1 MKKPILLTIL
11 ACCLLFLGIKSATA
25 ATTYTNFTTPGSN
38 GLVASPLSPGATQTN
53 LIVYG
58 LAIKN
63 TNATAAY
70 TSMRFDLTDGDNWN
84 TDFSGNITLY
94 VMTAAQYAG
103 AGNSFSTAAA
113 TAMETIASPAT
124 ANLTFNALTGS
135 PNFAANTTYYY
146 FITVNYTTAP
156 TPAQTTTQIELNQTK
171 GPANTTITE
180 TGANYTLN
188 SGITFTAASTAGFAT
203 SPLSASFTAQPIFG
217 VTMTNSSATAFT
229 FGDFDFS
236 TNGGYAPNTYF
247 SNFKL
252 YVNTTGNTFAGATLL
267 TSTFNATNSATD
279 MYPTFTS
286 TIPANTSYSYFIV
299 ADYTYPAPAT
309 ARTFQ
314 LSLDDA
320 QPASFTP
327 DYTQGLSLL
336 STNYAIPIPSPVTA
350 TAASLTTTIGSNGL
364 SASTG
369 IAAAANYTVYGM
381 SLTPS
386 ATGTTKVLTGLTF
399 TTSGTPAQTDN
410 YFYGTAYLYASNNSS
425 FDGTATQIST
435 VTPVPA
441 SNTLSFTGFTV
452 AQNITAGTTKYYY
465 VVIVYSTGVAATATQ
480 TITYSS
486 ATSTATI
493 TPAAGVA
500 GPTYTY
506 NPIPVVTAT
515 AASLTTTASSNG
527 LAAATISA
535 PGSYAIYGMSLTPSA
550 TGISKPLT
558 GLSFTVASTQ
568 NDNYFYG
575 TAYLYASA
583 SPTFSTGTAT
593 QISSVAT
600 GANTTLNFTGFTTA
614 QNITAGTTVYYYV
627 YIVYAV
633 PGVAA
638 TATQTI
644 SYSGYTSA
652 AVVTP
657 AAGVAGPTY
666 TFNPIPYVTATAA
679 SLTTTVNT
687 SGLANSPIGLAGNY
701 AIYGMSVTPSA
712 TGVSTTLTGLTFTAT
727 STQNNNYFY
736 ATAYLYSSANSS
748 YDGTA
753 VKISTVT
760 TGASKTLAFTG
771 FTTTQT
777 LTAGAAP
784 TYYYIVIVYAAPG
797 AAASN
802 SSTLTYTSATSA
814 ATITPTPGMVDGP
827 AYLFNPTPA
836 VTATDVPAADL
847 TNSTIYIGQT
857 NIAVAGIGLTMN
869 IGTTTLSQLTFSFTP
884 TSTATAAQ
892 YFTNV
897 RVVSSTSALTS
908 PFNYASVTP
917 VTGASIAI
925 TTGVITAT
933 IPAVTVNTTT
943 TYYYLVVD
951 YTVTPEAAARTFTFN
966 PTSYTTALTGKVSP
980 TYTANTFYC
989 TTPTYYWTGAAGDNN
1004 WTTPNNWE
1012 VTTTAPILVNGY
1024 YPGQLVNVD
1033 NVVISPVQTT
1043 PTINLTAT
1051 KTVANLTN
1059 SAGIATALNIIGA
1072 GIKLNIS
1079 NQLNVGSTT
1088 SGAAASSLTLGGL
1101 GNLDINNDAEINYNA
1116 NLIVPTNGLITIDA
1130 GSTVNL
1136 NGGTGQVA
1144 TITLSGGTI
1153 QSNNGDFEFNNSGAI
1168 LTATAGTW
1176 NALANTTIN
1185 LNGAN
1190 NQIVNNGA
1198 TINIFDTNNVNF
1210 YSATD
1215 NITNTSGT
1223 FNITNT
1229 TVNENYGTIVVNG
1242 GTMNVNS
1249 DAGGGS
1255 DIELGYNLFG
1265 IIGVNGTMTVNGG
1278 TLAVSGA
1285 SLIHMA
1291 WNGST
1296 LTNAGGLINVT
1307 TGSQIFADYAAFN
1320 NNSGTTNINAST
1332 VQLAVGGVSLTN
1344 GGTINFLAS
1353 SLLEFTYQAS
1363 TATNTGTFN
1372 TANTTVNFNSATCA
1386 INNTAGNFNFGT
1398 SSIMNLA
1405 NTNDK
1410 VTNSSTGTFTCSPL
1424 TVINLSGGSNA
1435 GNAPVISNTSSNPF
1449 TLLSD
1454 STGSATIG
1462 KITAIATNGS
1472 LQGSF
1477 NVQRYI
1483 STASRNYRLLA
1494 SQVNKT
1500 QALPGTTAAPNVVD
1514 VSALGRTVTSPATY
1528 PGAYIAGPGAGFP
1541 NIIANPLLYLYQE
1554 SLLPGSSENSTFT
1567 GGKNVGII
1575 NITNASPWTVST
1587 QSTAAAG
1594 QTASDNSTTVKIPAG
1609 NGYLLYYIHDNTSTS
1624 VSSALNS
1631 CSTTATGFINQG
1643 QIPLVMWG
1651 TTPYTSS
1658 LTLTTTAGVL
1668 YPGVIMV
1675 GNPYPSSID
1684 LNQLYTDNT
1693 GSGQIFTSGAGEAFY
1708 ELDPTTE
1715 QFVSYN
1721 YNGTTGTTSGSDAS
1735 RYIASGQG
1743 FYVTVVKNGKQ
1754 LYFNEDQKIPSAT
1767 VAAVTNVPGLVLEG
1781 VHVGGSGNT
1790 TDNVSL
1796 NNKTTNAVLLPRNVN
1811 PRAFASANNTATA
1824 TNQAAKVSNKA
1835 SSALASL
1842 LGTGATDTTKKKV
1855 KKYDTIPPHDT
1866 TITPPAPP
1874 KIAGM
1879 HLRLVMDSL
1888 TYDECGLYFNTGW
1901 SDKSDNN
1908 DAKDLDGTGGKVYL
1922 SSYSSDDVRTS
1933 INAMSD
1939 YAVAGGKRVKLFVKF
1954 SANGLYKLQLAD
1966 IADFKSGTYSV
1977 FLLDKM
1983 LNDSLDLTLYKSYN
1997 FNYVA
2002 GTANDST
2009 RFVLAIEHKPVP
2021 HYALLSFSGAKSTD
2035 GVLLDW
2041 KTVNDGA
2048 SITYVLQKLAANN
2061 TYVFLDSLQSD
2072 SSGAY
2077 SYIDE
2082 HPSLGTNTYRLQQTD
2097 ALGDITYSA
2106 PVTIGYN
2113 STSPNGGLNIY
2124 PNPAKSMITVTL
2136 TTSSTVA
2143 QVATAD
2149 IYNMSGTLVAHRS
2162 VNSNSFTH
2170 DVSSYQ
2176 LGIYIIELKNTNGLL
2191 IGKSKFVKVQ

>member
-1 MKKPILLTIL
+1 MKKPILHLLL
-11 ACCLLFLGIKSATA
+11 ACCLLFFGIKSASA
-25 ATTYTNFTTPGSN
+25 AVTVKIASYQTPGMN
-38 GLVASPLSPGATQTN
+38 GLNANPVTSGSTNIPIYGFNLTGTGTGSRTITALTFYNSGTSPGYN
-53 LIVYG
+53 NV
-58 LAIKN
+58 
-63 TNATAAY
+63 
-70 TSMRFDLTDGDNWN
+70 F
-84 TDFSGNITLY
+84 
-94 VMTAAQYAG
+94 
-103 AGNSFSTAAA
+103 
-113 TAMETIASPAT
+113 
-124 ANLTFNALTGS
+124 
-135 PNFAANTTYYY
+135 
-146 FITVNYTTAP
+146 
-156 TPAQTTTQIELNQTK
+156 
-171 GPANTTITE
+171 
-180 TGANYTLN
+180 
-188 SGITFTAASTAGFAT
+188 FT
-203 SPLSASFTAQPIFG
+203 
-217 VTMTNSSATAFT
+217 
-229 FGDFDFS
+229 
-236 TNGGYAPNTYF
+236 
-247 SNFKL
+247 
-252 YVNTTGNTFAGATLL
+252 
-267 TSTFNATNSATD
+267 
-279 MYPTFTS
+279 
-286 TIPANTSYSYFIV
+286 
-299 ADYTYPAPAT
+299 
-309 ARTFQ
+309 
-314 LSLDDA
+314 
-320 QPASFTP
+320 
-327 DYTQGLSLL
+327 
-336 STNYAIPIPSPVTA
+336 
-350 TAASLTTTIGSNGL
+350 
-364 SASTG
+364 
-369 IAAAANYTVYGM
+369 
-381 SLTPS
+381 
-386 ATGTTKVLTGLTF
+386 
-399 TTSGTPAQTDN
+399 
-410 YFYGTAYLYASNNSS
+410 TAYLYVSTTNTYVPGTTNVAANLISTYTANNSYTLTFNLS
-425 FDGTATQIST
+425 TAIT
-435 VTPVPA
+435 VTSTSNLYYFVVL
-441 SNTLSFTGFTV
+441 SNTLNTTAVDFECDYSGNTGGGTFTNG
-452 AQNITAGTTKYYY
+452 G
-465 VVIVYSTGVAATATQ
+465 AATGYDYTFA
-480 TITYSS
+480 
-486 ATSTATI
+486 A
-493 TPAAGVA
+493 PAA
-500 GPTYTY
+500 
-506 NPIPVVTAT
+506 VTAT
-515 AASLTTTASSNG
+515 AASLTTTAGNNGTSSP
-527 LAAATISA
+527 ATISA
-535 PGSYAIYGMSLTPSA
+535 AGTYTIFGMSVTPSATGTSKTITGLSFTTSSTNGNSYFYGTAYLFAGTATGPSGAAIATINPTTASQTLSFTGFTSTLNSGVANTLYYYVEIVYSTGVAATTSTTLSYSGYTSGATITAGATAGPAYTYNPLPVVSATAASLTTTAGSNGLSSPATISNPGNYAIYGMSLTPSA

-627 YIVYAV
+627 YITYAV

-666 TFNPIPYVTATAA
+666 TFNPIPYVTATVA

-753 VKISTVT
+753 VQISTVT

-802 SSTLTYTSATSA
+802 TSTLAYTSYTSA
-814 ATITPTPGMVDGP
+814 ATITAGAVTGPT
-827 AYLFNPTPA
+827 YTFNPTPA
-836 VTATDVPAADL
+836 LTATDIPAADL

-869 IGTTTLSQLTFSFTP
+869 IGTTTLSQITFSFTP
-884 TSTATAAQ
+884 TSTVTEGN

-908 PFNYASVTP
+908 PFNYASTSP
-917 VTGASIAI
+917 VSGATVAI
-925 TTGVITAT
+925 TTGVVTAT
-933 IPAVTVNTTT
+933 IPAATVSTTT

-966 PTSYTTALTGKVSP
+966 PTSYTTVLTGKVSP
-980 TYTANTFYC
+980 TYTANTFNC
-989 TTPTYYWTGAAGDNN
+989 TQPTYYWTGAAGDNN

-1024 YPGQLVNVD
+1024 YPGQLVITD

-1059 SAGIATALNIIGA
+1059 SPGIATALNINGA
-1072 GIKLNIS
+1072 AIKLNIS
-1079 NQLNVGSTT
+1079 NQLNLGSTT
-1088 SGAAASSLTLGGL
+1088 SGAAASSLTLGGS
-1101 GNLDINNDAEINYNA
+1101 GILDINNDAEINYSSTLILPA
-1116 NLIVPTNGLITIDA
+1116 NGNITIDN

-1144 TITLSGGTI
+1144 KITLSGGLI
-1153 QSNNGDFEFNNSGAI
+1153 QSNGGDFEFNNSGAI
-1168 LTATAGTW
+1168 LTATSGTW
-1176 NALANTTIN
+1176 NAVTNTTIN

-1190 NQIVNNGA
+1190 NQIINSGA
-1198 TINIFDTNNVNF
+1198 TINLFDTNNFTFN
-1210 YSATD
+1210 SGSD
-1215 NITNTSGT
+1215 NVTNNSGT
-1223 FNITNT
+1223 FNITNS
-1229 TVNENYGTIVVNG
+1229 TVDAYNGTITVNG
-1242 GTMNVNS
+1242 GTMNVNN

-1255 DIELGYNLFG
+1255 DIELGDNIFFGLFG
-1265 IIGVNGTMTVNGG
+1265 TTGTMTVNGG
-1278 TLAVSGA
+1278 TVAVSGA
-1285 SLIHMA
+1285 SLMHMA

-1296 LTNAGGLINVT
+1296 LTNAGGLISVS
-1307 TGSQIFADYAAFN
+1307 TGSEIFADYAAFN

-1332 VQLAVGGVSLTN
+1332 VQLAVGAASLSN
-1344 GGTINFLAS
+1344 GGTMNFQAS
-1353 SLLEFTYQAS
+1353 SLLEFTYTGS
-1363 TATNTGTFN
+1363 TATNTGTFT
-1372 TANTTVNFNSATCA
+1372 TANTTVNFNSTTCTLS
-1386 INNTAGNFNFGT
+1386 NTAGSFNFGT

-1405 NTNDK
+1405 ANNDK
-1410 VTNSSTGTFTCSPL
+1410 LTNSGTGIFTCSPL

-1567 GGKNVGII
+1567 SGKNVGII

-1587 QSTAAAG
+1587 QSTAAGG

-1643 QIPLVMWG
+1643 QIPWVMWG

-1658 LTLTTTAGVL
+1658 LTLTTGTGAL
-1668 YPGVIMV
+1668 YPGVTMV

-1684 LNQLYTDNT
+1684 LNQLYTDNVAT
-1693 GSGQIFTSGAGEAFY
+1693 NEIFTSGTGEAFY

-1721 YNGTTGTTSGSDAS
+1721 YNGTVGLTSGSDAS

-1743 FYVTVVKNGKQ
+1743 FYVTVIKNGKQ
-1754 LYFNEDQKIPSAT
+1754 LYFNEDQKIPSTT
-1767 VAAVTNVPGLVLEG
+1767 VASVTNVPGTVLEG
-1781 VHVGGSGNT
+1781 FHVGGSGNT

-1796 NNKTTNAVLLPRNVN
+1796 NNKTANALLLPRTLNTIYSV
-1811 PRAFASANNTATA
+1811 ATNNTTSA
-1824 TNQAAKVSNKA
+1824 TNQAAKVSQKTPM
-1835 SSALASL
+1835 ALASL
-1842 LGTGATDTTKKKV
+1842 LGAGATDTTKKKV

-1866 TITPPAPP
+1866 TTTPPPPVAP

-1879 HLRLVMDSL
+1879 HLKLVMDSL

-1922 SSYSSDDVRTS
+1922 SSYSSDDLRTS

-1954 SANGLYKLQLAD
+1954 SASGLYKLQLAD
-1966 IADFKSGTYSV
+1966 IANFKSANYRV
-1977 FLLDKM
+1977 FLIDNM
-1983 LNDSLDLTLYKSYN
+1983 LKDSLDLTLYKSYN

-2097 ALGDITYSA
+2097 VFGDITYSA

-2113 STSPNGGLNIY
+2113 STAPNGGLNIY

-2136 TTSSTVA
+2136 TSSSTVA

-2149 IYNMSGTLVAHRS
+2149 IYNTSGTLVAHRS

-2176 LGIYIIELKNTNGLL
+2176 LGIYIIELKNSTGLL